1 MSIKISDISYKYGK
15 KQALHNVNLELCQG
29 FNVLLGP
36 NGAGKSTL
44 FSLLTA
50 QFSIQ
55 NGSICFGGSSLH
67 PPSRELFKK
76 VGVVFQN
83 TTLDLDLTVQQNL
96 TYFAA
101 LHGIGKHTALE
112 QLQPILSALSLMPHL
127 NEKVRQLN
135 QGHRRR
141 VELARAVLHQ
151 PHYLFLDE
159 PTVGLD
165 VPSRE
170 AIIAYVR
177 QLADTGVTILWT
189 THLLDEVQADDAL
202 VVLCDGQVLLS
213 ERCQVALQS
222 MQKQSVLDLYQSL
235 TNKVVQAI

>member
-1 MSIKISDISYKYGK
+1 MSITITGISHSYGK
-15 KQALHNVNLELCQG
+15 KEALNDINIKLNEG

-50 QFSIQ
+50 QLSVQRGDILFDNISMQ
-55 NGSICFGGSSLH
+55 K
-67 PPSRELFKK
+67 PQRDLFKQI
-76 VGVVFQN
+76 GVVFQS

-96 TYFAA
+96 FYFAA
-101 LHGIGKHTALE
+101 LHGIARAQALQ
-112 QLQPILSALSLMPHL
+112 QLAPILSALSLTKHL
-127 NEKVRQLN
+127 GEKVRQLN

-151 PHYLFLDE
+151 PNYLFLDE

-165 VPSRE
+165 VPSRK

-177 QLADTGVTILWT
+177 QLAVQGVTILWT
-189 THLLDEVQADDAL
+189 THLLDEVQEEDEL
-202 VVLCDGQVLLS
+202 ILLNDGQVLLA
-213 ERCQVALQS
+213 EKCQTALES
-222 MQKQSVLDLYQSL
+222 NHKVSVLDLYQSL
-235 TNKVVQAI
+235 TDKVVETL